1 MLRRGCNANA
11 RVRRRRRGDTI
22 SAPMP
27 ETFSCERARTDSVG
41 VTPRGAHVRRS
52 TGIIKNPVSS
62 RQTRWASSRCRFF
75 YRRPIH
81 LDPLP
86 DATIVALFGPRLGP
100 LRTEATSAEQASD
113 VIRMVDDI
121 EVMANQ
127 INDASAGPE
136 ARGVAGS
143 FRAGDDEARQSTAL
157 GGAELRRPTR
167 GRLGAEAS
175 AALASVGSLPSP
187 DRPPI
192 DTEAISHH
200 MNGNLTLQQF
210 DGTEAS
216 SLQLSRASLWAH
228 GIPPAGQHSL

>member
-136 ARGVAGS
+136 ARGVPAASGPATTR
-143 FRAGDDEARQSTAL
+143 RAS
-157 GGAELRRPTR
+157 RRR
-167 GRLGAEAS
+167 W
-175 AALASVGSLPSP
+175 AALS
-187 DRPPI
+187 
-192 DTEAISHH
+192 
-200 MNGNLTLQQF
+200 F
-210 DGTEAS
+210 DGRPGAG
-216 SLQLSRASLWAH
+216 WARR
-228 GIPPAGQHSL
+228 